1 MSDDYR
7 VADFIADFISDELK
21 LSHIFL
27 VTGAGIM
34 HLTDGIAKNKKIRSV
49 ALHHEQS
56 CSMAADA
63 YSKFNNDFSVSMY
76 STGPAATNALTGL
89 AGAWQDSVPSL
100 FISGQVK
107 TSESTLAQR
116 STQAVRQ
123 FGVQELNVGPMV
135 QSVSKY
141 FMQVRDPMK
150 IKFELQKAV
159 HIARSGRPGP
169 VWLEIPMDV
178 QASKIEKDLLEGFSP
193 GRSSLRSSSS
203 SQMTIKE
210 IAQLLE
216 SSERPVVLA
225 GRGVYLSKGSKVLE
239 EFAVRRSIPV
249 VSTYLGIDGLCTTSN
264 TYIGKVGVKG
274 SRAGN
279 LAIQNSDL
287 ILAIGTSLHVS
298 STGYEYKDF
307 GRAAKLIVIDID
319 IQTHEKHT
327 VKVFG
332 QIEMDAREFITQLS
346 GTLGTPI
353 TAEISPWLT
362 ACLNWRFKYPV
373 NAAEYSTGPSINIY
387 KFVDSL
393 SKLAPDQAIFVS
405 DAGSAYYA
413 VSQGV
418 ELSTESHRYI
428 TSGAMAT
435 MGYTVPAAIGA
446 SFSSNEEVAILAV
459 TGDGSLQQNIQE
471 LQVIAQHRLPIK
483 LFILNNNGY
492 LSIRASQKNYF
503 ESREIGAGPESGLT
517 FPDTLRIADAYGIPA
532 RRVTD
537 LGDLEAAITHALS
550 SPGPFILDVVTP
562 PDQLIVPTVSSQI
575 DESGVMKSRPLEDM
589 YPFLEREE
597 FLANLFVEPI

>member
-1 MSDDYR
+1 MPEDYR

-34 HLTDGIAKNKKIRSV
+34 HLTDGIAKNKKIKSV

-56 CSMAADA
+56 CSMAADS

-107 TSESTLAQR
+107 TSESTLAQGL
-116 STQAVRQ
+116 TQAVRQ

-141 FMQVRDPMK
+141 FMQVRDPRK

-178 QASKIEKDLLEGFSP
+178 QASKIDKELLEGYFPERKSV
-193 GRSSLRSSSS
+193 GRRGSSE
-203 SQMTIKE
+203 MTIKE
-210 IAQLLE
+210 IAELLE

-239 EFAVRRSIPV
+239 DFAVSRNVPI
-249 VSTYLGIDGLCTTSN
+249 VSTYLGIDGLHTNSN
-264 TYIGKVGVKG
+264 NYIGKVGVKG

-279 LAIQNSDL
+279 LAIQNADL
-287 ILAIGTSLHVS
+287 ILALGTSLHVS

-319 IQTHEKHT
+319 LESHGKST

-332 QIEMDAREFITQLS
+332 RIEMDAREFITQLS
-346 GTLGTPI
+346 GTLGVPTNE
-353 TAEISPWLT
+353 EISPWLT
-362 ACLNWRFKYPV
+362 ACLNWRSKYPV
-373 NAAEYSTGPSINIY
+373 SSKEYSTGPAINIY

-393 SKLAPDQAIFVS
+393 SKLAPDHAIFVS

-435 MGYTVPAAIGA
+435 MGFTVPAAIGA
-446 SFSSNEEVAILAV
+446 SFSSNEEVPILAV

-471 LQVIAQHRLPIK
+471 LQVIVQYRLPIK

-517 FPDTLRIADAYGIPA
+517 FPDVLKIADAYGIPA

-537 LGDLEAAITHALS
+537 LSELESAITHAIS
-550 SPGPFILDVVTP
+550 SPGPFVLDVVTP
-562 PDQLIVPTVSSQI
+562 PDQLIVPTVSSRI
-575 DESGVMKSRPLEDM
+575 DEAGVMRSRPLEDM
-589 YPFLEREE
+589 FPFLEREE
-597 FLANLFVEPI
+597 FLSNLFVEPI

>member
-1 MSDDYR
+1 
-7 VADFIADFISDELK
+7 
-21 LSHIFL
+21 
-27 VTGAGIM
+27 
-34 HLTDGIAKNKKIRSV
+34 
-49 ALHHEQS
+49 
-56 CSMAADA
+56 
-63 YSKFNNDFSVSMY
+63 
-76 STGPAATNALTGL
+76 
-89 AGAWQDSVPSL
+89 
-100 FISGQVK
+100 VK
-107 TSESTLAQR
+107 TSESTLAQGL
-116 STQAVRQ
+116 TQAVRQ

-141 FMQVRDPMK
+141 FMQVRDPRK

-178 QASKIEKDLLEGFSP
+178 QASKIDKELLEGYFPERKSV
-193 GRSSLRSSSS
+193 GRRGSSE
-203 SQMTIKE
+203 MTIKE
-210 IAQLLE
+210 IAELLE

-239 EFAVRRSIPV
+239 DFAVSRNVPI
-249 VSTYLGIDGLCTTSN
+249 VSTYLGIDGLHTNSN
-264 TYIGKVGVKG
+264 NYIGKVGVKG

-279 LAIQNSDL
+279 LAIQNADL
-287 ILAIGTSLHVS
+287 ILALGTSLHVS

-319 IQTHEKHT
+319 LESHGKST

-332 QIEMDAREFITQLS
+332 RIEMDAREFITQLS
-346 GTLGTPI
+346 GTLGVPTNE
-353 TAEISPWLT
+353 EISPWLT
-362 ACLNWRFKYPV
+362 ACLNWRSKYPV
-373 NAAEYSTGPSINIY
+373 SSKEYSTGPAINIY

-393 SKLAPDQAIFVS
+393 SKLAPDHAIFVS

-435 MGYTVPAAIGA
+435 MGFTVPAAIGA
-446 SFSSNEEVAILAV
+446 SFSSNEEVPILAV

-471 LQVIAQHRLPIK
+471 LQVIVQYRLPIK

-517 FPDTLRIADAYGIPA
+517 FPDVLKIADASGIPA

-537 LGDLEAAITHALS
+537 LSELESAITHAIS
-550 SPGPFILDVVTP
+550 SPGPFVLDVVTP
-562 PDQLIVPTVSSQI
+562 PDQLIVPTVSSRI
-575 DESGVMKSRPLEDM
+575 DEAGVMRSRPLEDM
-589 YPFLEREE
+589 FPFLEREE
-597 FLANLFVEPI
+597 FLSNLFVEPI

>member
-1 MSDDYR
+1 MSEDYR

-34 HLTDGIAKNKKIRSV
+34 HLTDGIAKNRKIKAV

-76 STGPAATNALTGL
+76 STGPAATNAITGL

-107 TSESTLAQR
+107 TSESTLAQGL
-116 STQAVRQ
+116 TQAVRQ

-141 FMQVRDPMK
+141 FVQLRDPAK

-159 HIARSGRPGP
+159 HIAKSGRPGP
-169 VWLEIPMDV
+169 VWLEIPMNI
-178 QASKIEKDLLEGFSP
+178 QAAKIDKELLEGYSP
-193 GRSSLRSSSS
+193 ESKDGWYSGSSE
-203 SQMTIKE
+203 MTVGE
-210 IAQLLE
+210 IAQLFA
-216 SSERPVVLA
+216 SSKRPVILA
-225 GRGVYLSKGSKVLE
+225 GRGVNLSKASTVLE
-239 EFAVRRSIPV
+239 EFAANRSVPI
-249 VSTYLGIDGLCTTSN
+249 VSTYLGVDGLRTTSQ
-264 TYIGKVGVKG
+264 TYVGKVGVKG

-279 LAIQNSDL
+279 LAIQNADF
-287 ILAIGTSLHVS
+287 ILAIGSSLHVS
-298 STGYEYKDF
+298 STGYEYQDF
-307 GRAAKLIVIDID
+307 AREAKLIVIDID
-319 IQTHEKHT
+319 LESHEKST
-327 VKVFG
+327 VEVFG
-332 QIEMDAREFITQLS
+332 RVEMDAREFITQLS
-346 GTLGTPI
+346 GSLPDRISG
-353 TAEISPWLT
+353 EVSPWLST
-362 ACLNWRFKYPV
+362 CLNWKFKYPV
-373 NAAEYSTGPSINIY
+373 NSEEYSKGPEINIY

-393 SKLAPDQAIFVS
+393 SKLAPDRAIFIS

-413 VSQGV
+413 VSQGI
-418 ELSTESHRYI
+418 ELSTEAQRYI

-435 MGYTVPAAIGA
+435 MGFTVPAAIGA
-446 SFSSNEEVAILAV
+446 SFSSNEAVPVLAV

-471 LQVIAQHRLPIK
+471 LQVIAQYSLPIK

-517 FPDTLRIADAYGIPA
+517 FPDVLSIAAAYGIPA
-532 RRVTD
+532 RRVSK
-537 LGDLEAAITHALS
+537 LSELESAISNAIS

-562 PDQLIVPTVSSQI
+562 PDQLIIPTVSSRI
-575 DESGVMKSRPLEDM
+575 DEAGVMKSRPLEDM
-589 YPFLEREE
+589 FPFLEREE
-597 FLANLFVEPI
+597 FLSNLFVDPI